1 MKKIIESILKF
12 VINDKAITIKKD
24 KVTKKPTGGVTFKSL
39 NLRGLLASEEYQ
51 KAIEDTEYTINHGFK
66 GDEIEFNDD
75 RGYRV
80 KHTLKQDYLYI
91 GPDMRKSYTSA
102 DDIMADLE
110 A

>member
-1 MKKIIESILKF
+1 MKIIIESILKF
-12 VINDKAITIKKD
+12 VSNDKAISIKKD

-39 NLRGLLASEEYQ
+39 DLRGLLASEEYK
-51 KAIEDTEYTINHGFK
+51 KAIEDTEYTINYGFK
-66 GDEIEFNDD
+66 DDKREVYENGYKKEITISE
-75 RGYRV
+75 
-80 KHTLKQDYLYI
+80 DYLYI